1 MEYKQTFLD
10 EFDYKISNLAVDMR
24 DGVRLAKIM
33 DVLKND
39 PQLNLLKKVRVPA
52 NSRLQKVYNL
62 QLTFKELEVFFIL
75 QYLINRMKMY
85 Y

>member
-62 QLTFKELEVFFIL
+62 QLTFKELEVFFIH
-75 QYLINRMKMY
+75 
-85 Y
+85 